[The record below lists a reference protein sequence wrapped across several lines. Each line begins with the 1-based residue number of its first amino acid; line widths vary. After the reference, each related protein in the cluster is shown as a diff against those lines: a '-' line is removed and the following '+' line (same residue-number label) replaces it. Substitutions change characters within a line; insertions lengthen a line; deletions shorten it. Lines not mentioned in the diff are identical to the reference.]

1 MAKRD
6 YYEILGVQKTA
17 SIDDVKKAYRK
28 LAMQFHP
35 DRNPGNKQAEEK
47 FKDATEA
54 YEVLSDQDKRSR
66 YDRFGHEGV
75 RQGADFHDWTNT
87 NANDIFSVFNDIFG
101 GGFGG
106 SIFDDILAGGTRAS
120 SRGGSSAGERG
131 SDLKISVKLTLE
143 EIASGVEKKIKIK
156 RQEKC
161 PTCSGSGAKAGSGL
175 STCPTCGGSGEIRKA
190 ARTMFGQFVNI
201 VQCSTCGGMGK
212 IIKEPCPTCSGAGRV
227 NGEATVKV
235 KIPPGVSEG
244 NYLTLRG
251 EGNTG
256 RRGGPSGDLIVLIE
270 EAPHQHFKR
279 DGDDVIYEL
288 DLSFPEAALG
298 SEVEVPTLIG
308 RAKLKIEPG
317 VQSGKILRMREKGLP
332 RLNSYGRGDEL
343 VTINIYTPTK
353 LSQHEKDLLKEL
365 GNSASIKPPSRN
377 GSSSN

>member
-6 YYEILGVQKTA
+6 YYEILGVQKNA

-106 SIFDDILAGGTRAS
+106 SIFDDILAGGTRAR

-156 RQEKC
+156 RKEKC
-161 PTCSGSGAKAGSGL
+161 PTCGGSGAKAGSGL
-175 STCPTCGGSGEIRKA
+175 GTCPTCGGSGEIRKA
-190 ARTMFGQFVNI
+190 TRTMFGQFVNI
-201 VQCSTCGGMGK
+201 VQCSACGGMGK

-377 GSSSN
+377 GSGSN

>member
-6 YYEILGVQKTA
+6 YYEILGVQKNA

-106 SIFDDILAGGTRAS
+106 SIFDDILAGGTRAR

-156 RQEKC
+156 RKEKC
-161 PTCSGSGAKAGSGL
+161 PTCGGSGAKAGSGL

-201 VQCSTCGGMGK
+201 VQCSACGGMGK

-377 GSSSN
+377 GSGSN

>member
-6 YYEILGVQKTA
+6 YYEILGVQKNA

-47 FKDATEA
+47 FKEATEA

-106 SIFDDILAGGTRAS
+106 SIFDDILAGGTRAR

-190 ARTMFGQFVNI
+190 TRTMFGQFVNI
-201 VQCSTCGGMGK
+201 VQCSACGGMGK

-377 GSSSN
+377 GSGSN

>member
-6 YYEILGVQKTA
+6 YYEILGVQKNA

-106 SIFDDILAGGTRAS
+106 SIFDDILAGGTRAR

-190 ARTMFGQFVNI
+190 TRTMFGQFVNI

>member
-6 YYEILGVQKTA
+6 YYEILGVQKNA

-47 FKDATEA
+47 FKEATEA

-106 SIFDDILAGGTRAS
+106 SIFDDILAGGTRAR

-190 ARTMFGQFVNI
+190 TRTMFGQFVNI

-317 VQSGKILRMREKGLP
+317 VQSGKILRMRERGLP

-377 GSSSN
+377 GSGSN

>member
-6 YYEILGVQKTA
+6 YYEILGVQKNA

-106 SIFDDILAGGTRAS
+106 SIFDDILAGGTRAR